1 MSYTIEL
8 GRLGNQIIRNIAVN
22 IIAHK
27 HNLNVQYCNISLIN
41 SLGIQL
47 YSGSNVYDNTIQLT
61 DENFIGILNDD
72 VLNSNVDTSSVFLQS
87 REISNVIYHWLNSR
101 TIKNAIIDVNPYIER
116 YDRNNDCFVHI
127 RLTDVADHNPGLDYY
142 LNVLSQ
148 ISFDKLFIAS
158 DDYNH
163 NIIDSIM
170 SVYPES
176 YIVNRDEIS
185 TIQLGSTCKHVVL
198 SHGSFSAIIGYLSFY
213 SIVYY
218 PKYGEV
224 LWYGDMFSI
233 PGWNMVS
240 Y

>member
-22 IIAHK
+22 IIAYK
-27 HNLNVQYCNISLIN
+27 HNLSVQYCNISLIN

-72 VLNSNVDTSSVFLQS
+72 VLKSNVDTSSVFLQS
-87 REISNVIYHWLNSR
+87 RDISNMIYEWLNSP
-101 TIKNAIIDVNPYIER
+101 TIKNTIIDVNPYIER

-127 RLTDVADHNPGLDYY
+127 RLTDVADHNPGLEYY

-148 ISFDKLFIAS
+148 LSFDKLYVAT
-158 DDYNH
+158 DDYDH
-163 NIIDSIM
+163 DIILSIM
-170 SVYPES
+170 TVYPES

-213 SIVYY
+213 STVYY